1 MRILVHVCCGPCAIA
16 VLEAL
21 QQEHHHISA
30 FFYNPN
36 IHPLAEYL
44 RRREG
49 AVHTAALYE
58 VPVVMADTLPEAAQ
72 CLAPVPPQFPW
83 PSQEQGQ
90 NNVAGGT
97 TPIKNAPLPE
107 EPLSARF
114 PVPPAVNPVPWLR
127 AVHGHVG
134 ERCLFCW
141 YSRMECTARYAKAHG
156 FEAIT
161 TTLFYSRYQNQEQ
174 VQRMAALAAQ
184 AHGVNVYYQDF
195 RPLWQRGVDL
205 SKAKGI
211 YRQQYCGCVFSEYER
226 YAKQLHTAVGAT
238 SLEGSCK
245 G

>member
-127 AVHGHVG
+127 AVHGQPRAVHEEEEAGDDRGAADAAAGTVP
-134 ERCLFCW
+134 CL
-141 YSRMECTARYAKAHG
+141 YSE
-156 FEAIT
+156 I
-161 TTLFYSRYQNQEQ
+161 
-174 VQRMAALAAQ
+174 
-184 AHGVNVYYQDF
+184 
-195 RPLWQRGVDL
+195 
-205 SKAKGI
+205 
-211 YRQQYCGCVFSEYER
+211 
-226 YAKQLHTAVGAT
+226 
-238 SLEGSCK
+238 SCPRDYLMS
-245 G
+245 

>member
-21 QQEHHHISA
+21 QQEHHEIAA

-49 AVHTAALYE
+49 AVQTATLAN
-58 VPVVMADTLPEAAQ
+58 VPVIMADTLPEEAQ
-72 CLAPVPPQFPW
+72 HLAPVPPNFPW
-83 PSQEQGQ
+83 PSCEQSESGPTD
-90 NNVAGGT
+90 AA
-97 TPIKNAPLPE
+97 APLADIPLPAV
-107 EPLSARF
+107 PLSARH
-114 PVPPAVNPVPWLR
+114 PVPPAINPVPWLR
-127 AVHGHVG
+127 AVHGHEG

-141 YSRMECTARYAKAHG
+141 YSRLECTARYAKAHG

-184 AHGVNVYYQDF
+184 AYGVHVFYQDF
-195 RPLWQRGVDL
+195 RTLWQRGVDL

-226 YAKQLHTAVGAT
+226 YAKQLHTEIGNSRRNA
-238 SLEGSCK
+238 E
-245 G
+245 

>member
-1 MRILVHVCCGPCAIA
+1 MPILVHVCCGPCAIA

-21 QQEHHHISA
+21 QQEQHEIAA

-49 AVHTAALYE
+49 AMQTAALYD
-58 VPVVMADTLPEAAQ
+58 VPVILADTLPEEAQ
-72 CLAPVPPQFPW
+72 HLALVPPNFPW
-83 PSQEQGQ
+83 PSQEQGETDKPSAP
-90 NNVAGGT
+90 AGT
-97 TPIKNAPLPE
+97 ALAPLPQV
-107 EPLSARF
+107 PLSARH

-127 AVHGHVG
+127 AMHGHEG

-141 YSRMECTARYAKAHG
+141 YSRLEGTARYAKAHG

-184 AHGVNVYYQDF
+184 AHGVTVYYQDF

-226 YAKQLHTAVGAT
+226 YAKQLHTEIGNT
-238 SLEGSCK
+238 YLKTE
-245 G
+245 

>member
-21 QQEHHHISA
+21 QQEGHEITA

-49 AVHTAALYE
+49 AVHTTALYD
-58 VPVVMADTLPEAAQ
+58 VPIVLADTLPEEAQ
-72 CLAPVPPQFPW
+72 CLAPVPPRFPW
-83 PSQEQGQ
+83 PSREQAE
-90 NNVAGGT
+90 VGT
-97 TPIKNAPLPE
+97 TGTTAGSEEALLPAVT
-107 EPLSARF
+107 LSARH

-127 AVHGHVG
+127 TVHGHEG

-156 FEAIT
+156 FEAMT

-184 AHGVNVYYQDF
+184 AYGVHVQYQDF

-226 YAKQLHTAVGAT
+226 YATQLHTTLG
-238 SLEGSCK
+238 K
-245 G
+245 R